1 MAKLPSGEGTNNGI
15 TVSMVGATL
24 GTTSKDVGRLC
35 TNQNINKWSKWK
47 PVSYNKLSG
56 ITQTELRAAHYGL
69 LFPPVLTGSFYG
81 SKSELVK
88 MMKPGDAANWRYQ
101 PPQGGA
107 ASSYRLGDFRNYLHD
122 SIPPLYSNYSK
133 TWDNKPKTLKWIE
146 QENTLKVNISFSGS
160 QEEGATEWNLKM
172 TDFNFN
178 VFNNQGDSE
187 SLLHLSNAHL
197 MIAVFEGNID
207 PFSTQYTSSNMPL
220 PVSWVVNNDPV
231 TDVDHGLYF
240 NMKATMFKQNG
251 QFNIWT
257 DTMTAKTLV
266 FCLGVNLTAN
276 GSIKLYDHRNQ
287 YQWTTSNNVPSHAM
301 MIPFTRDHYPVVWLP
316 EWSPANLKP
325 FKSDM
330 ETGNVWYIKYS
341 TTTGRKW
348 YTLNT
353 TGTYEKAIGPEKY
366 WNSTGETIW
375 LYNGNT
381 NTGTS

>member
-1 MAKLPSGEGTNNGI
+1 M
-15 TVSMVGATL
+15 
-24 GTTSKDVGRLC
+24 
-35 TNQNINKWSKWK
+35 
-47 PVSYNKLSG
+47 
-56 ITQTELRAAHYGL
+56 
-69 LFPPVLTGSFYG
+69 
-81 SKSELVK
+81 
-88 MMKPGDAANWRYQ
+88 
-101 PPQGGA
+101 
-107 ASSYRLGDFRNYLHD
+107 
-122 SIPPLYSNYSK
+122 
-133 TWDNKPKTLKWIE
+133 
-146 QENTLKVNISFSGS
+146 KVNISFSGS